1 MTDKEILTEYQ
12 KCVNQIDDYL
22 EYRYKL
28 DNAEKV
34 RKTVLGMIDNLTKSL
49 KTKQKGTK

>member
-1 MTDKEILTEYQ
+1 MTPKEILDEYQ

-34 RKTVLGMIDNLTKSL
+34 RKTVLSFIDQLTKSL
-49 KTKQKGTK
+49 KTKR